1 VRFDPYKY
9 QYPSRRN
16 LVYGGRGMV
25 ATTNPYA
32 SQAGLDM
39 IKAGGNAF
47 DGAVAAAAVLTV
59 VEPTSNGLGSDAF
72 AILYSGGRLHG
83 INGSGHSPEA
93 LTMEYIRDKGLD
105 RVPMHG
111 SLPVMVPGAVG
122 AWAEIIDKCGN
133 LTLEEVLQPAIRLA
147 EEGYCVQATIA
158 ENWAR
163 GLTIQE
169 TLKEDHFRHWY
180 GSFTKGGRTPYPGE
194 LWKSP
199 DMGKTLRSI
208 ARTGGEDFYRGE
220 LAQRISEFLQESGGV
235 MTVED
240 LADYRPEWV
249 EPLSVNFRGYDIWE
263 LPPNGHGINVLLALD
278 IMKNLP
284 QGGFDDPESVHRAI
298 EAMKLGFEDGMPLV
312 GDPRFC
318 QDRWVDLLKGEN
330 GVKRAGGI
338 TGLARTPLC
347 GDPGKGGTVYLAAA
361 DGEGNMISFIQ
372 SNFRGFGSGLV
383 VPGTGISLNNRGTDF
398 SMDNHSPNALMGRKR
413 PYHTIIP
420 GFITKNGKAIG
431 PFGVMG
437 AYMQPQGHLQVL
449 LNTIDYGMNP
459 QSALD
464 APRWQWTGGM
474 EVHIEEDFPSEIAQ
488 ALEGKGHRIAIN
500 RDTSFFGRG
509 QMIIRTGEGQLCGAT
524 EKRAD
529 SSIAVW

>member
-1 VRFDPYKY
+1 
-9 QYPSRRN
+9 
-16 LVYGGRGMV
+16 
-25 ATTNPYA
+25 
-32 SQAGLDM
+32 
-39 IKAGGNAF
+39 
-47 DGAVAAAAVLTV
+47 
-59 VEPTSNGLGSDAF
+59 
-72 AILYSGGRLHG
+72 
-83 INGSGHSPEA
+83 
-93 LTMEYIRDKGLD
+93 
-105 RVPMHG
+105 
-111 SLPVMVPGAVG
+111 
-122 AWAEIIDKCGN
+122 
-133 LTLEEVLQPAIRLA
+133 
-147 EEGYCVQATIA
+147 
-158 ENWAR
+158 
-163 GLTIQE
+163 
-169 TLKEDHFRHWY
+169 
-180 GSFTKGGRTPYPGE
+180 
-194 LWKSP
+194 
-199 DMGKTLRSI
+199 
-208 ARTGGEDFYRGE
+208 
-220 LAQRISEFLQESGGV
+220 

-240 LADYRPEWV
+240 LASYRPEWV

-263 LPPNGHGINVLLALD
+263 LPPNGHGINLLLALD

-330 GVKRAGGI
+330 GVKRAGEI

-488 ALEGKGHRIAIN
+488 VLEGKGHRIAIN

-529 SSIAVW
+529 SSITVW